1 MIEILSY
8 DGAQL
13 QSLPAKL
20 AAILE
25 RQSGASAEVEASVR
39 QILQQVRHRGDEAVV
54 EYTAEF
60 DAVSL
65 TAGSLRV
72 PQKALADA
80 RESMDPT
87 LVEALEEAAANIR
100 SFHERQRRETW
111 YTEDGDGVVLGKKV
125 IPLRR
130 VGICVPGGQAP
141 LISTMLMTAV
151 PAQVAGVKQIC
162 VVTPPQ
168 RKGLPHPDVLGTA
181 QLLGLEEV
189 YGIGGAQAVGALAYG
204 TRTISAVDKIVGPG
218 SSYTVE
224 AKRQVYGIVG
234 IEMIP
239 GPSEIVVLTDE
250 NANPRYIAADLLS
263 QAEHGTGFEA
273 TVCITTS
280 DRVATAVQR
289 EVEDQLQS
297 LPRSAEIRGALD
309 RYGAVFTVADLDAGV
324 ELVNRIAPE
333 HVELHVENP
342 WDTLDGIYNAGAV
355 FLGEASTEP
364 VGDYFAGT
372 NHVLPTNGAARYA
385 SSLGLDDFVKT
396 TSVLKYSSQRLRQVG
411 QKIVRLARAEG
422 FEAHAQAVQV
432 RLDDD
437 PATDE
442 TGR

>member
-8 DGAQL
+8 DGVDTQGP
-13 QSLPAKL
+13 PAKL
-20 AAILE
+20 AAILD
-25 RQSGASAEVEASVR
+25 RQSGAPAGVEAAVR
-39 QILQQVRHRGDEAVV
+39 QILQQVRQRGDEAVV

-60 DAVSL
+60 DGVSL
-65 TAGSLRV
+65 TSGSLRV

-80 RESMDPT
+80 RESMDPD
-87 LVEALEEAAANIR
+87 LVDALEAAAANIR
-100 SFHERQRRETW
+100 AFHERQRRETW

-130 VGICVPGGQAP
+130 VGICIPGGQAP

-151 PAQVAGVKQIC
+151 PAQVAGVKEIC

-168 RKGLPHPDVLGTA
+168 RGGLPHPDVLGAA

-204 TRTISAVDKIVGPG
+204 TRTISPVDKIVGPG

-224 AKRQVYGIVG
+224 AKRQVYGVVG

-239 GPSEIVVLTDE
+239 GPSEIVVLADE
-250 NANPRYIAADLLS
+250 NANPGYIAADLLS

-273 TVCITTS
+273 AICITIS
-280 DRVATAVQR
+280 DQVASGVQR
-289 EVEDQLQS
+289 EVEDQLQG
-297 LPRSAEIRGALD
+297 LPRSAEIRAALD
-309 RYGAVFTVADLDAGV
+309 RYGAVVTVADLEAGC

-333 HVELHVENP
+333 HLELFVENP
-342 WDTLDGIYNAGAV
+342 WETLDGIYNAGAV

-396 TSVLKYSSQRLRQVG
+396 TSVIKYSSQRLRQVG

-422 FEAHAQAVQV
+422 LEAHARAVQL
-432 RLDDD
+432 RLEDGQ
-437 PATDE
+437 AE
-442 TGR
+442 SGRG